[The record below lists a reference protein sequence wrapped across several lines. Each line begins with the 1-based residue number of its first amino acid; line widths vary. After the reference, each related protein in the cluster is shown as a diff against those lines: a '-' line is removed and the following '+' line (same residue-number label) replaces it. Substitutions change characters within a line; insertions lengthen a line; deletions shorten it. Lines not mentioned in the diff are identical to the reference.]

1 MTVWQDRS
9 LGLHSRR
16 DIFSGFGYLV
26 FFLAALNIAILARE
40 AKLVLVLAATLL
52 FTALFHSRA
61 LKLLARWQLWCFI
74 LVTLVLSPFVIGEK
88 DITLWGVGLS
98 QEGFWAGVWMT
109 LRAFTIALAAG
120 VFAGAVSVSQMAQLF
135 ERMRL
140 KGLGFALGVATNVL
154 PTVYETM
161 ETSYQAV
168 RLRGGFRRARLRT
181 LRSLLVAIIAGS
193 LRRGDDI
200 VSAAEARA
208 FDPTTSQGPP
218 LRMTR
223 ADLVLATI
231 VLLLGL
237 ALLVL

>member
-1 MTVWQDRS
+1 MTVWQDR
-9 LGLHSRR
+9 GLALQIRR
-16 DIFSGFGYLV
+16 DIFSSFGYLV
-26 FFLAALNIAILARE
+26 FFLAALIIAILASE
-40 AKLVLVLAATLL
+40 AKLVLVLVAILL
-52 FTALFHSRA
+52 FTALFHSQA
-61 LKLLARWQLWCFI
+61 LKLLATWQLWFFV
-74 LVTLVLSPFVIGEK
+74 LVTLVLSPFVIGDK
-88 DITLWGVGLS
+88 DIALWGVGLS

-109 LRAFTIALAAG
+109 LRALSIALAAG

-168 RLRGGFRRARLRT
+168 RLRGGFRRGRLRT
-181 LRSLLVAIIAGS
+181 LRLLLVAIIAGS

-223 ADLVLATI
+223 ADVALVSI
-231 VLLLGL
+231 ISVLSL
-237 ALLVL
+237 ALVVC